1 MATLTPIPSSLRLAA
16 LAACRQQRQVA
27 HQATAQ
33 WPRHYTLAFP
43 SRRRPPP
50 PPLRHDRSRQLST
63 STASSAAT
71 VTAADGLQDIKLP
84 TLDDLYLKEGDNV
97 VVAMSGGVDS
107 SLTLRLLANLPLKL
121 TVLFM
126 RNWDPLLSEE
136 AAADDRG
143 DTHDTTLSYSSRDAG
158 SSSRVPNLS
167 PCAWER
173 DWADVKRV
181 CAHVGIPEQDI
192 SLLDL
197 SKEYWSRVFE
207 PAVAVWEA
215 GQTPNPDVACNRE
228 IKFGALM
235 QHIQPGHY
243 LATGHYARVVRSP
256 AGDATLHRA
265 IDSNKDQTYYL
276 SQVPRDQLAKAV
288 FPLAG
293 IPKPSV
299 RDLAAH
305 FALPTADRE
314 ESMGVCFIGERG
326 HFGDFVSQYT
336 SPPSSTGY
344 LVDTAGKRFGVHR
357 GSHYYTIGQRARVG
371 GMDGRW
377 YVAQKG
383 VGESGNDILLVHGGD
398 HPALQCK
405 ELACGEFNWIAG
417 APPPELEDGGVLDAM
432 VQVRHRMSAVKAQ
445 VELVDGR
452 VHITFDDTV
461 VGVAPGQIAGVWKDD
476 QCLGSGLIATT
487 RCLE

>member
-1 MATLTPIPSSLRLAA
+1 
-16 LAACRQQRQVA
+16 
-27 HQATAQ
+27 
-33 WPRHYTLAFP
+33 
-43 SRRRPPP
+43 
-50 PPLRHDRSRQLST
+50 
-63 STASSAAT
+63 
-71 VTAADGLQDIKLP
+71 
-84 TLDDLYLKEGDNV
+84 
-97 VVAMSGGVDS
+97 MSGGVDS
-107 SLTLRLLANLPLKL
+107 SLTLRLLANLPLNL

-136 AAADDRG
+136 STD
-143 DTHDTTLSYSSRDAG
+143 SSRDAG
-158 SSSRVPNLS
+158 SSRQPNMS

-181 CAHVGIPEQDI
+181 CAHVGIPERDI

-235 QHIQPGHY
+235 QHIKPGHY
-243 LATGHYARVVRSP
+243 LATGHYARVVRSD
-256 AGDATLHRA
+256 ASHATLHRA

-276 SQVPRDQLAKAV
+276 SQVPGHQLAKAV

-299 RDLAAH
+299 RELAAH
-305 FALPTADRE
+305 FELPTATRE

-336 SPPSSTGY
+336 SPPSTTGY
-344 LVDTAGKRFGVHR
+344 LVDTAGKRYGAHR

-377 YVAQKG
+377 FVAQKG
-383 VGESGNDILLVHGGD
+383 VGENGNDILLVQGAD

-405 ELACGEFNWIAG
+405 ELDCGEFNWIAG
-417 APPPELEDGGVLDAM
+417 VPPPEMDGSGVLDAM
-432 VQVRHRMSAVKAQ
+432 VQVRHRMSAVPAQ
-445 VELVDGR
+445 RAHHFRRAGGRRRAGADRGR
-452 VHITFDDTV
+452 VERRAVPRERADRHHEVLGVDLYHLHHYLHHSLYNTIDTMQSLASARFLPCLSPPFFLPSMIPQSSPTSPSLAPPSLQLTFSATHI
-461 VGVAPGQIAGVWKDD
+461 
-476 QCLGSGLIATT
+476 SLI
-487 RCLE
+487 